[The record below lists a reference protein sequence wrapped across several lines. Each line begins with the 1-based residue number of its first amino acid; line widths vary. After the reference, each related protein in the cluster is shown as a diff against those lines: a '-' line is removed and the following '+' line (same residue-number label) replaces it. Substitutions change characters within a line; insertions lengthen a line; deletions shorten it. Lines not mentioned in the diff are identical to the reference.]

1 MLILQ
6 LAFAMELLAKLT
18 TLLSAALSG
27 LKIATGDQRDYD
39 RFSAMKSEYDL
50 QVILPVADA
59 SCLFRLFDQAWKARD
74 YLSTASGRI
83 HRRSGGYGLHL
94 SRWYWHRMLP
104 LSSNETIFNH
114 NITLFKRTIKK
125 LWKLKSLIPQKVQQ
139 HWNPVTMSVVSRMHF
154 W

>member
-6 LAFAMELLAKLT
+6 LAFAIEFLAKLT

-59 SCLFRLFDQAWKARD
+59 SCLFRLFDQA
-74 YLSTASGRI
+74 
-83 HRRSGGYGLHL
+83 
-94 SRWYWHRMLP
+94 
-104 LSSNETIFNH
+104 
-114 NITLFKRTIKK
+114 
-125 LWKLKSLIPQKVQQ
+125 
-139 HWNPVTMSVVSRMHF
+139 
-154 W
+154 

>member
-50 QVILPVADA
+50 QVILPEADA
-59 SCLFRLFDQAWKARD
+59 SCLFRLFDQA
-74 YLSTASGRI
+74 
-83 HRRSGGYGLHL
+83 
-94 SRWYWHRMLP
+94 
-104 LSSNETIFNH
+104 
-114 NITLFKRTIKK
+114 
-125 LWKLKSLIPQKVQQ
+125 
-139 HWNPVTMSVVSRMHF
+139 
-154 W
+154 